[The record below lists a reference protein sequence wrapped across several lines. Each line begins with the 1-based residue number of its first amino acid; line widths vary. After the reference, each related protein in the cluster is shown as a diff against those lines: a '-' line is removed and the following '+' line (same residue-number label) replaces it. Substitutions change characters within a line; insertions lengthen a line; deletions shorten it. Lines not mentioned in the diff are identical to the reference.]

1 MTIIFAMSDNFCIF
15 AVEKELTLMLRQ
27 NGHLPG
33 TAGDTACDQRGA
45 NSLIIT
51 PPQFAGIVNG
61 KGENPIFIVGL
72 SPPCCQ
78 RAYTGVRPY
87 GGGAA
92 LFCPCIEIHE
102 NSQISLINQ
111 KL

>member
-1 MTIIFAMSDNFCIF
+1 MASN
-15 AVEKELTLMLRQ
+15 A
-27 NGHLPG
+27 H
-33 TAGDTACDQRGA
+33 

-51 PPQFAGIVNG
+51 PPQFAGLVNG
-61 KGENPIFIVGL
+61 KGGNPIFIVGL
-72 SPPCCQ
+72 SPPCCR

-92 LFCPCIEIHE
+92 LFCIPLPFIPSLQGGDGGGGNRKTR

>member
-1 MTIIFAMSDNFCIF
+1 MICNA
-15 AVEKELTLMLRQ
+15 
-27 NGHLPG
+27 H
-33 TAGDTACDQRGA
+33 

-51 PPQFAGIVNG
+51 PQFAGLVNG
-61 KGENPIFIVGL
+61 KGGNPIFIVGL

-92 LFCPCIEIHE
+92 LFCSHIEIHE
-102 NSQISLINQ
+102 NSQIVLTN
-111 KL
+111 

>member
-15 AVEKELTLMLRQ
+15 AVENELTLMLRQ
-27 NGHLPG
+27 NGH
-33 TAGDTACDQRGA
+33 

-51 PPQFAGIVNG
+51 PPQFTGLVNG
-61 KGENPIFIVGL
+61 KSGKPTIWLVTTLYLLLDSHHPAASGRTQEYAPTL
-72 SPPCCQ
+72 

-92 LFCPCIEIHE
+92 LFCCYIEIHE
-102 NSQISLINQ
+102 IH
-111 KL
+111 K

>member
-27 NGHLPG
+27 NGH
-33 TAGDTACDQRGA
+33 

-51 PPQFAGIVNG
+51 PPQFADLVNG
-61 KGENPIFIVGL
+61 KGGNPIFIVGL

-92 LFCPCIEIHE
+92 LFCPYYETWYAVGLADNTNCT
-102 NSQISLINQ
+102 N
-111 KL
+111 